1 MNEQLQQRAA
11 SIIEVLRKQPERG
24 ADLLID
30 FAKNYAADPT
40 LEDEAILAK
49 LHWMM
54 TEQEEEKKASLETL
68 EVLAQRIVED
78 YNPAILQAKQ
88 AKETALAAQIK
99 KRETPNDVVL
109 RAENIRKSYPN
120 SKFTLE
126 LDQLELRLGEITGL
140 VGENATGKTTLFRIL
155 AGDLAPDSGVLQYPL
170 FAPKNKL
177 FWPELKTKIAY
188 VPQELPVWLGSLEEN
203 LRFEAA
209 LHGIK
214 GEANQKAVA
223 YIVQRLGLAAH
234 LDKSWAELSGGYKLR
249 FALAKALVWNA
260 QLLIIDEPLAFLDVK
275 TQLIVLNDLKNL
287 SSSLRHPIAIIV
299 SSQHLHEIEAVA
311 DQMLF
316 MRNGQLEHLGRT
328 SDWGKERIMNV
339 FEFSVPLAFSELSA
353 LLEGFQHHKL
363 WNNSMSSFISTP
375 LDISGQELLQFL
387 AKKRVSVSYFRD
399 ISRSVKTK
407 FYEEHL

>member
-1 MNEQLQQRAA
+1 MSEQLQQRAT
-11 SIIEVLRKQPERG
+11 SIIEILRRQPERG

-30 FAKNYAADPT
+30 FAQQYGADAQV
-40 LEDEAILAK
+40 EDDAIIAK
-49 LHWMM
+49 LHWMLA
-54 TEQEEEKKASLETL
+54 EEESEKKQALQALEAITT
-68 EVLAQRIVED
+68 EIVRK
-78 YNPAILQAKQ
+78 YNPKALQERQ
-88 AKETALAAQIK
+88 AKETALAEAAK
-99 KRETPNDVVL
+99 KLISPNNVVL
-109 RAENIRKSYPN
+109 RAENIRKRYSN
-120 SKFTLE
+120 SNFTLE
-126 LDQLELRLGEITGL
+126 LDHLELRLGEITGL

-155 AGDLAPDSGVLQYPL
+155 TGDLAPDSGVLQFPL
-170 FAPKNKL
+170 FAPRNKL

-188 VPQELPVWLGSLEEN
+188 VPQELPIWLGSLEEN

-223 YIVQRLGLAAH
+223 YIIQRLGLAAH

-287 SSSLRHPIAIIV
+287 ASSLRHPIAIIV

-328 SDWGKERIMNV
+328 RDWGKERTVND
-339 FEFSVPLAFSELSA
+339 FEFSLPLAFAELSA
-353 LLEGFQHHKL
+353 LLEGFPHLKL
-363 WNNSMSSFISTP
+363 WNNGMSSFISTS
-375 LDISGQELLQFL
+375 LDVSGQELLQFL
-387 AKKRVSVSYFRD
+387 AKKQVSVSYFRD

-407 FYEEHL
+407 FYEEYL